1 MIRKTF
7 ILFVLF
13 FAIVTQS
20 YAQRLFATD
29 RGSLL
34 LGGNISLS
42 SSGGDAYNGNRTFD
56 FNFNPDFEI
65 FVAPSFSIGA
75 EVLFAYYSYSEST
88 SSSIGVG
95 PSLTYFIAGHK
106 EKKVYPYIGLSYLIS
121 VNTFSSTT
129 SSESINGRSIAR
141 AGN

>member
-42 SSGGDAYNGNRTFD
+42 SSGGDSYSGRTFD
-56 FNFNPDFEI
+56 FNFNPDFRPFPASEPLS
-65 FVAPSFSIGA
+65 FPSTP
-75 EVLFAYYSYSEST
+75 L
-88 SSSIGVG
+88 
-95 PSLTYFIAGHK
+95 
-106 EKKVYPYIGLSYLIS
+106 
-121 VNTFSSTT
+121 
-129 SSESINGRSIAR
+129 
-141 AGN
+141 